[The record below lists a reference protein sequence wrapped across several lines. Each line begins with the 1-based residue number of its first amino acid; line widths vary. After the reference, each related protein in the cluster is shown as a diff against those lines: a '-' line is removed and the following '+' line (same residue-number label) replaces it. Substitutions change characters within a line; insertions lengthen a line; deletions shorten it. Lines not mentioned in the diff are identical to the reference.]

1 MRQFDIIGAG
11 MGTRETLTGEAAQA
25 LASAEMVFATE
36 RLAEIC
42 ENAQICLFSELAER
56 AIACGADRAALLVSG
71 DVGFFSAAGK
81 LREKL
86 LAHGEVRL
94 FCGLSSMQ
102 YLCAK
107 IGISYENACIRS
119 LHGRKGD
126 LLGAVSYHE
135 KTFALTG
142 GDNNAQF
149 VCRSLADAG
158 EFVLQKGDEFWVNN
172 TGFDVKSILPGLGGV
187 QVYIGENLGSPGER
201 VLKGTASELAENPCA
216 DLAVMLVLNPNSVN
230 PFEPV
235 RDEMLTR
242 AKVPMTKEEVRWV
255 SVARLGV
262 QPGDTVWD
270 VGAGTGAVTF
280 ELARKAMDGA
290 VFAVER
296 NTEAIEL
303 IAQNRQ
309 KLGGFN
315 VHIVQGHAPEVL
327 ADLPK
332 PNCVFVGGSGGNMR
346 EIIKIALMK
355 NPEARIAV
363 NAIAL
368 ETLQE
373 TQRLFAE
380 FGLQQ
385 VEITQLSAARGKSIG
400 CYTMMTANNPVFIL
414 SGKGAKYG
422 E

>member
-1 MRQFDIIGAG
+1 
-11 MGTRETLTGEAAQA
+11 
-25 LASAEMVFATE
+25 
-36 RLAEIC
+36 
-42 ENAQICLFSELAER
+42 
-56 AIACGADRAALLVSG
+56 
-71 DVGFFSAAGK
+71 
-81 LREKL
+81 
-86 LAHGEVRL
+86 
-94 FCGLSSMQ
+94 MQ

-142 GDNNAQF
+142 GDNNVQF
-149 VCRSLADAG
+149 VCRSLADA
-158 EFVLQKGDEFWVNN
+158 
-172 TGFDVKSILPGLGGV
+172 GLGGV

-201 VLKGTASELAENPCA
+201 VLKGTASELAEIPCA

-270 VGAGTGAVTF
+270 IGAGTGAVTF

-346 EIIKIALMK
+346 EIIEIALMK
-355 NPEARIAV
+355 NPKARIAV

>member
-1 MRQFDIIGAG
+1 MREFDIIGAG
-11 MGTRETLTGEAAQA
+11 MGTRETLTAEAAQA

-42 ENAQICLFSELAER
+42 EKAQVCLFSELAEK
-56 AIACGADRAALLVSG
+56 AIACGADRVALLVSG

-94 FCGLSSMQ
+94 LCGLSSMQ

-142 GDNNAQF
+142 GENNAQR
-149 VCRSLADAG
+149 VCRSLAAA
-158 EFVLQKGDEFWVNN
+158 
-172 TGFDVKSILPGLGGV
+172 GLGGV
-187 QVYIGENLGSPGER
+187 EVYIGENLGAPEER
-201 VLKGTASELAENPCA
+201 ILKGTASELAEIPCA
-216 DLAVMLVLNPNSVN
+216 SLAVMLVLNPDFVN
-230 PFEPV
+230 PFAPV
-235 RDEMLTR
+235 RDEILTR

-262 QPGDTVWD
+262 QPVDTVWD
-270 VGAGTGAVTF
+270 VGAGTGAVTL

-290 VFAVER
+290 VYAVER
-296 NTEAIEL
+296 NPEAVEL
-303 IAQNRQ
+303 LEQNRQ

-315 VHIVQGHAPEVL
+315 VHIVPGHAPEAL

-332 PNCVFVGGSGGNMR
+332 PDCIFVGGSGGNMR
-346 EIIKIALMK
+346 EIIEAALRK
-355 NPEARIAV
+355 NPLVRVAV

-373 TQRLFAE
+373 TQKAFAE
-380 FGLQQ
+380 FHFAE
-385 VEITQLSAARGKSIG
+385 VEITQLSAARGKSVG
-400 CYTMMTANNPVFIL
+400 RYTMMTANNPVFIL
-414 SGKGAKYG
+414 SGKGAEHGK
-422 E
+422 

>member
-1 MRQFDIIGAG
+1 M
-11 MGTRETLTGEAAQA
+11 
-25 LASAEMVFATE
+25 
-36 RLAEIC
+36 
-42 ENAQICLFSELAER
+42 
-56 AIACGADRAALLVSG
+56 
-71 DVGFFSAAGK
+71 
-81 LREKL
+81 
-86 LAHGEVRL
+86 
-94 FCGLSSMQ
+94 
-102 YLCAK
+102 
-107 IGISYENACIRS
+107 
-119 LHGRKGD
+119 
-126 LLGAVSYHE
+126 
-135 KTFALTG
+135 
-142 GDNNAQF
+142 
-149 VCRSLADAG
+149 
-158 EFVLQKGDEFWVNN
+158 
-172 TGFDVKSILPGLGGV
+172 
-187 QVYIGENLGSPGER
+187 
-201 VLKGTASELAENPCA
+201 
-216 DLAVMLVLNPNSVN
+216 
-230 PFEPV
+230 
-235 RDEMLTR
+235 R

-270 VGAGTGAVTF
+270 IGAGTGAVTF

-296 NTEAIEL
+296 NAEAVEL

-315 VHIVQGHAPEVL
+315 VHIVPGHAPEVL

-332 PNCVFVGGSGGNMR
+332 PDCVFVGGSGGNMR
-346 EIIKIALMK
+346 KIIETALIK
-355 NPEARIAV
+355 NPKARIVV

-414 SGKGAKYG
+414 SGKGDKYG

>member
-142 GDNNAQF
+142 GDNNVQF

-158 EFVLQKGDEFWVNN
+158 
-172 TGFDVKSILPGLGGV
+172 LGGV
-187 QVYIGENLGSPGER
+187 QVYIGVNLGSPGER
-201 VLKGTASELAENPCA
+201 VLKGTASELAEIPCA
-216 DLAVMLVLNPNSVN
+216 DLADACPQSEFCESV
-230 PFEPV
+230 
-235 RDEMLTR
+235 
-242 AKVPMTKEEVRWV
+242 
-255 SVARLGV
+255 
-262 QPGDTVWD
+262 
-270 VGAGTGAVTF
+270 
-280 ELARKAMDGA
+280 
-290 VFAVER
+290 
-296 NTEAIEL
+296 
-303 IAQNRQ
+303 
-309 KLGGFN
+309 
-315 VHIVQGHAPEVL
+315 
-327 ADLPK
+327 
-332 PNCVFVGGSGGNMR
+332 
-346 EIIKIALMK
+346 
-355 NPEARIAV
+355 
-363 NAIAL
+363 
-368 ETLQE
+368 
-373 TQRLFAE
+373 
-380 FGLQQ
+380 
-385 VEITQLSAARGKSIG
+385 
-400 CYTMMTANNPVFIL
+400 
-414 SGKGAKYG
+414 
-422 E
+422 

>member
-142 GDNNAQF
+142 GDNNVQF
-149 VCRSLADAG
+149 VCRSLADA
-158 EFVLQKGDEFWVNN
+158 
-172 TGFDVKSILPGLGGV
+172 GLGGV

-201 VLKGTASELAENPCA
+201 VLKGTASELAEIPCA

-262 QPGDTVWD
+262 QPGDTVWLHLSSR
-270 VGAGTGAVTF
+270 GKRWT
-280 ELARKAMDGA
+280 ELSLRSNATRKQSSLLRRIDKSSEGLMCISSKDMRPKCLQIFPDRT
-290 VFAVER
+290 VF
-296 NTEAIEL
+296 
-303 IAQNRQ
+303 
-309 KLGGFN
+309 
-315 VHIVQGHAPEVL
+315 
-327 ADLPK
+327 
-332 PNCVFVGGSGGNMR
+332 
-346 EIIKIALMK
+346 
-355 NPEARIAV
+355 
-363 NAIAL
+363 
-368 ETLQE
+368 
-373 TQRLFAE
+373 
-380 FGLQQ
+380 
-385 VEITQLSAARGKSIG
+385 LSAEAAEICVKS
-400 CYTMMTANNPVFIL
+400 L
-414 SGKGAKYG
+414 KLHW
-422 E
+422 

>member
-86 LAHGEVRL
+86 LAHGKVRL

-158 EFVLQKGDEFWVNN
+158 
-172 TGFDVKSILPGLGGV
+172 LGGV

-201 VLKGTASELAENPCA
+201 VLKGTASELAEIPCA

-332 PNCVFVGGSGGNMR
+332 PHCVFVGGSGGNMR
-346 EIIKIALMK
+346 EIIETALEK

-385 VEITQLSAARGKSIG
+385 IEITQLSAARGKSIG

>member
-1 MRQFDIIGAG
+1 MREFDIIGAG
-11 MGTRETLTGEAAQA
+11 MGTRETLTAEAAQA
-25 LASAEMVFATE
+25 LASAKMVFATE
-36 RLAEIC
+36 RLAEIR
-42 ENAQICLFSELAER
+42 EKTQVCLFSELAEK
-56 AIACGADRAALLVSG
+56 AIASGADRVALLVSG

-107 IGISYENACIRS
+107 IGISYDNVCIRS

-142 GDNNAQF
+142 GDNNAQL
-149 VCRSLADAG
+149 VCRALADAG
-158 EFVLQKGDEFWVNN
+158 
-172 TGFDVKSILPGLGGV
+172 LGSV
-187 QVYIGENLGSPGER
+187 QVYIGENLGSPEGR
-201 VLKGTASELAENPCA
+201 ILKGTASELAKIPCA
-216 DLAVMLVLNPNSVN
+216 GLAVMLVLNPDFVN

-270 VGAGTGAVTF
+270 VGAGTGAVTL

-290 VFAVER
+290 VYAVER
-296 NTEAIEL
+296 NPEAVEL
-303 IAQNRQ
+303 LEQNRQ

-315 VHIVQGHAPEVL
+315 VHIVPGHAPEAL

-332 PNCVFVGGSGGNMR
+332 PDCVFVGGSGGDMR
-346 EIIKIALMK
+346 EIIETALRK
-355 NPEARIAV
+355 NPFVRVVV

-373 TQRLFAE
+373 TQKVFAE
-380 FGLQQ
+380 FHLAE
-385 VEITQLSAARGKSIG
+385 VEITQLSATRGKNVG
-400 CYTMMTANNPVFIL
+400 RYTMMTANNPVFIL
-414 SGKGAKYG
+414 SGKGAEYG

>member
-56 AIACGADRAALLVSG
+56 AIACGADRAVLLVSG

-142 GDNNAQF
+142 GDNNVQF

-158 EFVLQKGDEFWVNN
+158 
-172 TGFDVKSILPGLGGV
+172 LGGV
-187 QVYIGENLGSPGER
+187 QVYIGEK
-201 VLKGTASELAENPCA
+201 VLKGMASELAEIPCA

-327 ADLPK
+327 AYLPK

-346 EIIKIALMK
+346 EIIETALKK
-355 NPEARIAV
+355 NPETRIAV

>member
-1 MRQFDIIGAG
+1 MREFDIIGAG
-11 MGTRETLTGEAAQA
+11 MGTRETLTAEAAQA
-25 LASAEMVFATE
+25 LASAETVFATE
-36 RLAEIC
+36 RLAEIS
-42 ENAQICLFSELAER
+42 EKTQVCLFSELAEK
-56 AIACGADRAALLVSG
+56 AVACGAERVALLVSG

-94 FCGLSSMQ
+94 CCGLSSMQ

-107 IGISYENACIRS
+107 IGISYDNACIRS

-158 EFVLQKGDEFWVNN
+158 
-172 TGFDVKSILPGLGGV
+172 LGGV
-187 QVYIGENLGSPGER
+187 EVYIGENLGSPEER
-201 VLKGTASELAENPCA
+201 ILKGTASELAGIPCA
-216 DLAVMLVLNPNSVN
+216 GLAVMLVLNPEFAN

-235 RDEMLTR
+235 HDEMLTR

-262 QPGDTVWD
+262 QPGNTVWD
-270 VGAGTGAVTF
+270 VGAGTGAVTL

-290 VFAVER
+290 VYAVER
-296 NTEAIEL
+296 KPEAVGLLE
-303 IAQNRQ
+303 QNRQ

-315 VHIVQGHAPEVL
+315 VHIIPGHAPEAL
-327 ADLPK
+327 ADLPN
-332 PNCVFVGGSGGNMR
+332 PDCVFVGGSGGNMR
-346 EIIKIALMK
+346 EIIETALRK
-355 NPEARIAV
+355 NPAVRVVV

-373 TQRLFAE
+373 TQKVFAE
-380 FGLQQ
+380 FHIAD
-385 VEITQLSAARGKSIG
+385 VEITQLSAVRGKSVG
-400 CYTMMTANNPVFIL
+400 RYTMMTANNPVFIL
-414 SGKGAKYG
+414 SGKGDEHG

>member
-1 MRQFDIIGAG
+1 M
-11 MGTRETLTGEAAQA
+11 
-25 LASAEMVFATE
+25 
-36 RLAEIC
+36 
-42 ENAQICLFSELAER
+42 
-56 AIACGADRAALLVSG
+56 
-71 DVGFFSAAGK
+71 
-81 LREKL
+81 
-86 LAHGEVRL
+86 
-94 FCGLSSMQ
+94 
-102 YLCAK
+102 
-107 IGISYENACIRS
+107 
-119 LHGRKGD
+119 
-126 LLGAVSYHE
+126 
-135 KTFALTG
+135 
-142 GDNNAQF
+142 
-149 VCRSLADAG
+149 
-158 EFVLQKGDEFWVNN
+158 
-172 TGFDVKSILPGLGGV
+172 
-187 QVYIGENLGSPGER
+187 
-201 VLKGTASELAENPCA
+201 LKGTASELAEIPCA

-327 ADLPK
+327 ADLPR

-346 EIIKIALMK
+346 EIIETALVK
-355 NPEARIAV
+355 NPKARIAV

-414 SGKGAKYG
+414 SGKGDKYG

>member
-1 MRQFDIIGAG
+1 MREFDIIGAG
-11 MGTRETLTGEAAQA
+11 MGMRETLTAEAAQA

-42 ENAQICLFSELAER
+42 EKAQVCLFSELAEK
-56 AIACGADRAALLVSG
+56 AIACGADRVALLVSG

-86 LAHGEVRL
+86 LAHGDVRL

-142 GDNNAQF
+142 GENNAQR

-158 EFVLQKGDEFWVNN
+158 
-172 TGFDVKSILPGLGGV
+172 LGGV
-187 QVYIGENLGSPGER
+187 EVYIGENLGSPEEII
-201 VLKGTASELAENPCA
+201 LKGTASELAENPCA
-216 DLAVMLVLNPNSVN
+216 GLAVMLVLNPEFAN

-270 VGAGTGAVTF
+270 VGAGTGAVTL

-290 VFAVER
+290 VYAVER
-296 NTEAIEL
+296 NPEAVEL
-303 IAQNRQ
+303 LEQNRQ

-315 VHIVQGHAPEVL
+315 VHIVPGHAPEAL

-332 PNCVFVGGSGGNMR
+332 PDCIFVGGSGGNMC
-346 EIIKIALMK
+346 EIIETALRK
-355 NPEARIAV
+355 NPFIRVVV

-368 ETLQE
+368 ETLKE
-373 TQRLFAE
+373 TQKAFAE
-380 FGLQQ
+380 FHLAE
-385 VEITQLSAARGKSIG
+385 VEITQLSAARGKNVG
-400 CYTMMTANNPVFIL
+400 RYTMMTANNPVFVL
-414 SGKGAKYG
+414 SGKGAEHGK
-422 E
+422 

>member
-1 MRQFDIIGAG
+1 MREFDIFGAG
-11 MGTRETLTGEAAQA
+11 MGTRETLTAEAAQA
-25 LASAEMVFATE
+25 LSAAEMVFATE

-42 ENAQICLFSELAER
+42 EKAQVCRFSELAEK
-56 AIACGADRAALLVSG
+56 AIACGAARVALLVSG

-86 LAHGEVRL
+86 LAYGEVRL

-102 YLCAK
+102 YLCSK
-107 IGISYENACIRS
+107 IGISYDNACIRS
-119 LHGRKGD
+119 LHGRKGN
-126 LLGAVSYHE
+126 LLGAVSYHG

-142 GDNNAQF
+142 GENNAQR

-158 EFVLQKGDEFWVNN
+158 
-172 TGFDVKSILPGLGGV
+172 LGGV
-187 QVYIGENLGSPGER
+187 EVYIGENLGSPEEKI
-201 VLKGTASELAENPCA
+201 LKGTASELAEIPCA
-216 DLAVMLVLNPNSVN
+216 SLAVMLVLNPDFVN

-235 RDEMLTR
+235 RDEMLMR

-270 VGAGTGAVTF
+270 VGAGTGAVTL

-290 VFAVER
+290 VYAVER
-296 NTEAIEL
+296 NPEAVDLLE
-303 IAQNRQ
+303 QNRQ

-315 VHIVQGHAPEVL
+315 VHIVSGHAPEAL

-332 PNCVFVGGSGGNMR
+332 PDCIFIGGSGGNMR
-346 EIIKIALMK
+346 EIIENALKK
-355 NPEARIAV
+355 NPLVRVVA

-373 TQRLFAE
+373 TQKVFAE
-380 FGLQQ
+380 FRFAE
-385 VEITQLSAARGKSIG
+385 VEIIQLSVARGKSVG
-400 CYTMMTANNPVFIL
+400 RYTMMTANNPVFIL
-414 SGKGAKYG
+414 SGKGAEYG
-422 E
+422 K

>member
-1 MRQFDIIGAG
+1 MRRFDIIGAG

-25 LASAEMVFATE
+25 LVSAEMVFATE

-42 ENAQICLFSELAER
+42 EKAQICLFSELAER
-56 AIACGADRAALLVSG
+56 AIVCGAEKTALLVSG

-149 VCRSLADAG
+149 VCRTLADA
-158 EFVLQKGDEFWVNN
+158 
-172 TGFDVKSILPGLGGV
+172 GLGGV
-187 QVYIGENLGSPGER
+187 QVYIGENFGSPGEKI
-201 VLKGTASELAENPCA
+201 LTGTASELAEIPCA
-216 DLAVMLVLNPNSVN
+216 GLAVMLVRNPNSVN

-235 RDEMLTR
+235 RDEMLMR

-262 QPGDTVWD
+262 QPGIPS
-270 VGAGTGAVTF
+270 GTS
-280 ELARKAMDGA
+280 AR
-290 VFAVER
+290 
-296 NTEAIEL
+296 
-303 IAQNRQ
+303 AQ
-309 KLGGFN
+309 
-315 VHIVQGHAPEVL
+315 
-327 ADLPK
+327 
-332 PNCVFVGGSGGNMR
+332 
-346 EIIKIALMK
+346 
-355 NPEARIAV
+355 AR
-363 NAIAL
+363 
-368 ETLQE
+368 
-373 TQRLFAE
+373 
-380 FGLQQ
+380 
-385 VEITQLSAARGKSIG
+385 
-400 CYTMMTANNPVFIL
+400 
-414 SGKGAKYG
+414 
-422 E
+422 

>member
-135 KTFALTG
+135 KTFVLTG
-142 GDNNAQF
+142 GDNNVQF
-149 VCRSLADAG
+149 VCRSLADA
-158 EFVLQKGDEFWVNN
+158 
-172 TGFDVKSILPGLGGV
+172 GLGGV
-187 QVYIGENLGSPGER
+187 QVYIGENLGSPRER

-280 ELARKAMDGA
+280 EFARKAMDGA

-346 EIIKIALMK
+346 EIIETALEK

-385 VEITQLSAARGKSIG
+385 VEITQLSAARGKRIG

-414 SGKGAKYG
+414 SGKGDKYG